1 MQALASD
8 KNNILYLYDLPK
20 DVVTSVKICKV
31 FEEAGVVINT
41 KPQIK
46 IIEARPFATAMV
58 KIDNPADFE
67 KAKDK
72 LRYFEIDGKPCRA
85 LPFDRDLLGEGK
97 KRIVDQNV
105 FVQKIPKNTSLQELE
120 EHFK

>member
-1 MQALASD
+1 MQSLITD

-20 DVVTSVKICKV
+20 DIITSVKICKV
-31 FEEAGVVINT
+31 FEEAGITINT

-46 IIEARPFATAMV
+46 NIDTRPFSTAMV
-58 KIDNPADFE
+58 KIDNPAEFE
-67 KAKDK
+67 KAKEK

-97 KRIVDQNV
+97 KRIVD
-105 FVQKIPKNTSLQELE
+105 
-120 EHFK
+120 